1 MEVSGRESR
10 ESVWRT
16 LWARNVAAAK
26 ANLVPGL
33 ILQAVGLL
41 VVLLYYYF
49 EPAKSVFMSVA
60 GFKEQHGY
68 VYSGIATV
76 IFGGLIPCI
85 VHLLTGQ
92 VPSGMIRAYALFSIF
107 FWLWRGIEVDA
118 FYRLQAVMFGSE
130 ASATV
135 VIKKVLV
142 DQFVYC
148 VLWASPVC
156 AFFYSWR
163 DHRFSWRSYRVTHDA
178 KSFLVEV
185 MSFLVATWMVW
196 IPATAIIYSL
206 PSPLQIPL
214 FNLALC
220 FFVLLMSVLGDR
232 SQHRKNH

>member
-1 MEVSGRESR
+1 MEPSIVESPQ
-10 ESVWRT
+10 SVWGT

-26 ANLVPGL
+26 ANLLPGL

-49 EPAKSVFMSVA
+49 EPAKSFFMSVA
-60 GFKEQHGY
+60 QLKEQHGY

-76 IFGGLIPCI
+76 VFGGLIPYV

-92 VPSGMIRAYALFSIF
+92 VPNGMIRAYALFSIF

-118 FYRLQAVMFGSE
+118 FYRLQAELFGSE
-130 ASATV
+130 ASIVV
-135 VIKKVLV
+135 VIKKVLA
-142 DQFVYC
+142 DQFIYC
-148 VLWASPVC
+148 VLWASPIC

-163 DHRFSWRSYRVTHDA
+163 DHRFSWRSYCAANDL
-178 KSFLVEV
+178 KSFLIEV

-220 FFVLLMSVLGDR
+220 FFVLLMSVLGNR
-232 SQHRKNH
+232 NQNQESC